1 MVESVQLFGVKET
14 LNQLKQVQPEVYKQ
28 LVKDIKKAVS
38 GAVTKVRSEI
48 PAVAPLSGMN
58 HKGISAW
65 TSVKVTTRVT
75 PNARGGSGGQ
85 PARLVQIEAR
95 SAGKN
100 YGFEMSDMAGRGSGS
115 GRRPSNMTRPYVRNG
130 KSISY
135 PKDGQG
141 QRMINQLGKKASRYV
156 YGPVENDLPAIQME
170 VLKILDTAALSI
182 NRKLDRL

>member
-1 MVESVQLFGVKET
+1 MVDSVQLFGVKQM
-14 LNQLKQVQPEVYKQ
+14 LNELKQVQPKVYNQ

-38 GAVTKVRSEI
+38 GAESKVRSEI
-48 PAVAPLSGMN
+48 PAIRPLSGME
-58 HKGISAW
+58 HKGLSGW
-65 TSVKVTTRVT
+65 SSVKVTTRVT
-75 PNARGGSGGQ
+75 PNARGGSSGQ
-85 PARLVQIEAR
+85 PARLVQIEAK
-95 SAGKN
+95 SVGKH

-115 GRRPSNMTRPYVRNG
+115 GRRASNMTRPYIRNG

-156 YGPVENDLPAIQME
+156 YGPVENDLPAIQRE
-170 VLKILDTAALSI
+170 VLKSLDTAALAI